1 MLADG
6 GPPLFFSLMKPASH
20 YGLKSKGQ
28 KIRIIQV
35 CSKEKKK
42 DVGGI
47 MTGVSVRK
55 VLTMFVR
62 KKKKSQESPVVE
74 EKERSP
80 ISITENLTVSAH

>member
-6 GPPLFFSLMKPASH
+6 GPPLFFSLMKPASY

-28 KIRIIQV
+28 KIRIFRLFVQ
-35 CSKEKKK
+35 KKKK

-55 VLTMFVR
+55 VLTMFVQ
-62 KKKKSQESPVVE
+62 SS
-74 EKERSP
+74 
-80 ISITENLTVSAH
+80 SIIFFFLT

>member
-6 GPPLFFSLMKPASH
+6 GPPLFFSLMKPASY

-28 KIRIIQV
+28 KIRIFSLVQ
-35 CSKEKKK
+35 KKKK

-55 VLTMFVR
+55 VLTMFVQ
-62 KKKKSQESPVVE
+62 SS
-74 EKERSP
+74 
-80 ISITENLTVSAH
+80 SILLFFLT